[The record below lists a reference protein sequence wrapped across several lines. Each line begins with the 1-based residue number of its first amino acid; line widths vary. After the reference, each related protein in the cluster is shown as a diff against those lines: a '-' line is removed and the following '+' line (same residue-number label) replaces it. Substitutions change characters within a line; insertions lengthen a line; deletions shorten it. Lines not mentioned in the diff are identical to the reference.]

1 MSLAPQELENTA
13 SKYASDAIKF
23 DSQGARGMAIAH
35 YQQAIDALVKLLQLY
50 PNSKLNQIYKE
61 RCNSYHNRI
70 NALQQAH
77 GVEPAVDPKA
87 SDAEQ
92 KQSVKRQ
99 EDENDFEDLVMKEK
113 PDVTWAEVIGLDD
126 AKNALRESI
135 VYPTK
140 RPDLFPLGWPKGML
154 LYGPPGT
161 GKTTIAFLVAK
172 QFGYDMIGLNASDV
186 RSKSRINEIL
196 TPVLGNVSVLG
207 MPMIFVDEVDG
218 IHGRGDYGGAAAL
231 VDILKEPTVPIVLAA
246 NNDALEKMKN
256 IKKVVK
262 TISFKKIPPRLLRVY
277 LENIL
282 KKENAKLS
290 PGSLIKVIDKSRGD
304 IRSMINLTQSF
315 VTGFNPQTENSFE
328 KINVED
334 GVNAFF
340 KSNSIEEARVVLYSM
355 QIDPREKINAF
366 YSSIITSDLDNPT
379 LAKYL
384 KIISKTDM
392 LYGKIMKTQNWR
404 LLRYL
409 NDILI
414 TLYQNDDRIRYS
426 KYNLSQIGRASWR
439 ERVEISVVAE
449 SLKKKMN

>member
-1 MSLAPQELENTA
+1 MWSEKYRPQII
-13 SKYASDAIKF
+13 SDMVGNEEPRVAIMEWFAKWKK
-23 DSQGARGMAIAH
+23 GTKPLL
-35 YQQAIDALVKLLQLY
+35 LV
-50 PNSKLNQIYKE
+50 
-61 RCNSYHNRI
+61 
-70 NALQQAH
+70 
-77 GVEPAVDPKA
+77 
-87 SDAEQ
+87 
-92 KQSVKRQ
+92 
-99 EDENDFEDLVMKEK
+99 
-113 PDVTWAEVIGLDD
+113 
-126 AKNALRESI
+126 
-135 VYPTK
+135 
-140 RPDLFPLGWPKGML
+140 
-154 LYGPPGT
+154 GPSGI
-161 GKTTIAFLVAK
+161 GKTTMAFLVAK

-207 MPMIFVDEVDG
+207 EPMIFVDEVDG

-246 NNDALEKMKN
+246 NNDTLEKMKN

-262 TISFKKIPPRLLRVY
+262 TISFKKIPPRLLRIY

-282 KKENAKLS
+282 QKENAKLS
-290 PGSLIKVIDKSRGD
+290 PGSLIKVIEKSRGD

-328 KINVED
+328 TINVED
-334 GVNAFF
+334 GINAFF
-340 KSNSIEEARVVLYSM
+340 KANSFEEARIVLYSM
-355 QIDPREKINAF
+355 QINPREKINAF
-366 YSSIITSDLDNPT
+366 YSSIITSDLDNST

-384 KIISKTDM
+384 KIISKADM

-426 KYNLSQIGRASWR
+426 KYNLSWPLLNRIRWDGVKLKSLSSIMAKKLHLSSSAFVAIGLPYVLFCIKNKTLELELQETFGDIIEKEMEQIP
-439 ERVEISVVAE
+439 
-449 SLKKKMN
+449 